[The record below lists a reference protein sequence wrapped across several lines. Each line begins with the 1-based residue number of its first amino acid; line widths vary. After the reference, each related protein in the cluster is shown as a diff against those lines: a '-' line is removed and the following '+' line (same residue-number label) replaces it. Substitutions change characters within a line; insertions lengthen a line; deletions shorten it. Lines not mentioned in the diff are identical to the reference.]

1 MTIPAMD
8 SFRRIVWPLAV
19 AETIAWAT
27 MYYSF
32 PALLLEW
39 EKDLGW
45 SKTELT
51 GALTLALLVSAAS
64 APIAGRIIDHGHGR
78 TLLTGSAVFG
88 SGLLMMLSQVS
99 HLWQFY
105 AVWFLIG
112 LAMAG
117 CLYDACFSILTR
129 AMGDHAKRAITLVT
143 LVAGLAGT
151 VSFPSANAL
160 SSILG
165 WRGTLMVFAGAIA
178 LIAVP
183 LFWYACGRAETQP
196 RAAPLPVGRKTEAG
210 LRLIRSPLFWCLAIC
225 FIAMAMNHGVL
236 INHLLPLLD
245 ERGVHKE
252 TAILVVSMI
261 GPMQVSGRLA
271 MMAAE
276 RHVSTGILFIF
287 CTLAAATASLSLYVA
302 AAVPALLVSF
312 VLFQGAGH
320 GVVSILRPVI
330 IAEYLGRQ
338 DFGLMA
344 GVLAAIYLV
353 GYALAPTAGSFIWEL
368 GDYDRVIEFALVMA
382 LIAFAAMVTA
392 RQIAKGR
399 STQSK

>member
-1 MTIPAMD
+1 MASSKSG
-8 SFRRIVWPLAV
+8 SFRSIVWPLAV
-19 AETIAWAT
+19 AETIVWAAL
-27 MYYSF
+27 YYSF

-51 GALTLALLVSAAS
+51 GALTLALLVSAAT
-64 APIAGRIIDHGHGR
+64 APFAGRIIDHGNGR
-78 TLLTGSAVFG
+78 ALLTGSA
-88 SGLLMMLSQVS
+88 LLGAILLIMLSQVTQ
-99 HLWQFY
+99 LWQFY
-105 AVWFLIG
+105 AVWFLLG

-117 CLYDACFSILTR
+117 CLYDACFAILTR
-129 AMGDHAKRAITLVT
+129 TMGDKTKRAITLVT

-160 SSILG
+160 AAAIG
-165 WRGTLMVFAGAIA
+165 WRGALLVFAAVIMVIA
-178 LIAVP
+178 AP
-183 LFWYACGRAETQP
+183 LLWYACGKADNQP
-196 RAAPLPVGRKTEAG
+196 HTTLLPIGRKMEAG

-225 FIAMAMNHGVL
+225 FIAMAFNHGVL

-252 TAILVVSMI
+252 TAILAVSMI

-276 RHVSTGILFIF
+276 RHVSTGILFIA
-287 CTLAAATASLSLYVA
+287 CTLAAAAASLSLYGA
-302 AAVPALLVSF
+302 ALIPALLVSF

-320 GVVSILRPVI
+320 GVISILRPVI
-330 IAEYLGRQ
+330 IAEYLGKK
-338 DFGLMA
+338 DFGLIA

-353 GYALAPTAGSFIWEL
+353 GYALGPTVGSFIWEI
-368 GDYDRVIEFALVMA
+368 GGYDRVIEFAITMTI
-382 LIAFAAMVTA
+382 IAFAALVLA
-392 RQIAKGR
+392 RAIAKHANMPD
-399 STQSK
+399 S